1 MQHTYFF
8 KNYLKLIAQIN
19 LFCILMISLGACRA
33 QTSALALATS
43 SKASASL
50 AIQTG
55 TSQLLDYLPL
65 LQNKRVGL
73 VVNHTALVGNAH
85 LVDTLLSLGVTIQK
99 VFAPEHGFRG
109 DVDAG
114 EHIQNS
120 TDRKTGLPIVSLYG
134 KNKKP
139 TTEQI
144 ADLDI
149 LLFDIQ
155 DVGVRFYTYI
165 STLHYVMEACAENN
179 KKLLVLDRPNP
190 NGSYVDG
197 PIREYKFKSF
207 VGMHPIPI
215 VHGLTVGEL
224 ARMINGEKWLK
235 HSLQCDLEVIKNKNY
250 THQLPYSLP
259 VKPSPNL
266 PNDLAIQLYPS
277 ICLFEG
283 TVVSVGRGT
292 DFPFQVIGAPEKKLG
307 SFAFTP
313 RSIEG
318 MSKNPLHKDQTC
330 YGIDFRNKNSAPRGL
345 FTLQYVIDFYEKTSN
360 KSKFFNKYFDTLLGT
375 AKVREQIIAGMSEK
389 AIRDTWEKDLQTYRL
404 KRQKYLLYP

>member
-1 MQHTYFF
+1 MLQMSLFF
-8 KNYLKLIAQIN
+8 ALL
-19 LFCILMISLGACRA
+19 ISLAACRA
-33 QTSALALATS
+33 QTSAVSLSLSANNA
-43 SKASASL
+43 ASL

-55 TSQLLDYLPL
+55 TAQIIEYLPL
-65 LQNKRVGL
+65 LQDKKVGL
-73 VVNHTALVGNAH
+73 VVNHTALVGNTH
-85 LVDTLLSLGVTIQK
+85 LVDTLLSLGVKIQK

-114 EHIQNS
+114 EHFQNS

-139 TTEQI
+139 SPEQI

-224 ARMINGEKWLK
+224 AQMINGEKWLK
-235 HSLQCDLEVIKNKNY
+235 HNLQCDLAVIKNRNY
-250 THQLPYSLP
+250 QHALPYSLP
-259 VKPSPNL
+259 AKPSPNL
-266 PNDLAIQLYPS
+266 PNDLAILLYPS

-292 DFPFQVIGAPEKKLG
+292 EFPFQVIGAPEKQLG

-313 RSIEG
+313 RSIVG
-318 MSKNPLHKDQTC
+318 MSKNPLYKDNTC
-330 YGIDFRNKNSAPRGL
+330 YGIDFRNKNNLKGQ
-345 FTLQYVIDFYEKTSN
+345 FTLKYVIDFYEKTSN

-375 AKVREQIIAGMSEK
+375 AKVREQIIAGMSDEQ
-389 AIRDTWEKDLQTYRL
+389 IRAGWEKDLQAYRL

>member
-1 MQHTYFF
+1 MQHTYFL
-8 KNYLKLIAQIN
+8 KNYLKLMAQMS
-19 LFCILMISLGACRA
+19 LFCALLISLSACRA
-33 QTSALALATS
+33 QTSAVS
-43 SKASASL
+43 SAVSANNPASL

-55 TSQLLDYLPL
+55 TAQIMEYLPL
-65 LQNKRVGL
+65 LQAKKVGL
-73 VVNHTALVGNAH
+73 VVNHTALVGNTH
-85 LVDTLLSLGVTIQK
+85 LVDTLLSLGVKIQK

-114 EHIQNS
+114 EHFQNS

-139 TTEQI
+139 SPEQI

-165 STLHYVMEACAENN
+165 STLHYVMEACAENQ

-224 ARMINGEKWLK
+224 AQMINGEKWLK
-235 HSLQCDLEVIKNKNY
+235 HSLQCDLTVVKNRNY
-250 THQLPYSLP
+250 NHNLPYSLP
-259 VKPSPNL
+259 AKPSPNL
-266 PNDLAIQLYPS
+266 PNDLAILLYPS

-292 DFPFQVIGAPEKKLG
+292 EFPFQVIGAPEKQLG

-318 MSKNPLHKDQTC
+318 MSKNPLHKDNTC
-330 YGIDFRNKNSAPRGL
+330 YGIDFRNKNNLKGQ
-345 FTLQYVIDFYEKTSN
+345 FTLKYVIDFYEKTTN

-375 AKVREQIIAGMSEK
+375 AKVREQIIAGLSDGQ
-389 AIRDTWEKDLQTYRL
+389 IRATWEKDLQTYRL

>member
-1 MQHTYFF
+1 MQRIFVF
-8 KNYLKLIAQIN
+8 WVLLVGIN
-19 LFCILMISLGACRA
+19 ACRA
-33 QTSALALATS
+33 QTSAVALSVGSHTS
-43 SKASASL
+43 PEAL

-55 TSQLLDYLPL
+55 TSQMLEYLPL
-65 LQNKRVGL
+65 LHNKRVGV
-73 VVNHTALVGNAH
+73 VVNHTALVGKAH
-85 LVDTLLSLGVTIQK
+85 LVDTLLSLGIKIQK

-109 DVDAG
+109 NADAG
-114 EHIQNS
+114 EVVQNS
-120 TDRKTGLPIVSLYG
+120 TDSRTGLPIVSLYG

-139 TTEQI
+139 SAEQLS
-144 ADLDI
+144 DLDI
-149 LLFDIQ
+149 VVFDIQ

-165 STLHYVMEACAENN
+165 STLHYVMEACAENQ

-190 NGSYVDG
+190 NGGYVDG
-197 PIREYKFKSF
+197 PTREYKFKSF

-224 ARMINGEKWLK
+224 AQMINGEKWLK
-235 HSLQCDLEVIKNKNY
+235 HNLQCDLQVILNKNY
-250 THQLPYSLP
+250 QHQLPYSLP
-259 VKPSPNL
+259 VRPSPNL

-283 TVVSVGRGT
+283 TIVSVGRGT
-292 DFPFQVIGAPEKKLG
+292 DFPFQVVGAPEKQLG

-318 MSKNPLHKDQTC
+318 MSKNPIHKDQTC
-330 YGIDFRNKNSAPRGL
+330 YGIDFRHLNQYRGQ
-345 FTLQYVIDFYEKTSN
+345 FTLKYVIDFYTKTAN

-375 AKVREQIIAGMSEK
+375 AKVREQIIAGLSEK
-389 AIRDTWEKDLQTYRL
+389 EIRAGWEKDLQAYKL